1 MHAQRGLTVADEKR
15 IERRM
20 VVENE
25 ISPSSFQLESWLTN
39 HGNNLEPGT
48 KLVALD
54 PIAQGLVLLR
64 AHESSDKPIIV
75 VFGSGST
82 ARNAIDHFCFF
93 GGKEAAKRIHFIP
106 SLEFDFHRSLLPNSE
121 VLAERNIAFFHAIN
135 DPRKRI
141 FVTTVKALLQK
152 CLKPDKFLGATLIF
166 QPNEEI
172 ERDVLVSNLIEAG
185 YQRHPTAFDP
195 GTFSVRGG
203 VIDIFSPL
211 YSHPFRI
218 EFFGDLIEEIRF
230 FDAISQRS
238 LGKLGKAYV
247 IPVSLSL
254 VPRDE
259 NLSIATDAIKDRLDN
274 LGVPKFKREEILEQ
288 LKNGVLAQENM
299 FLFPLVC
306 DGSSTV
312 FDYFPKD
319 RLCIWDGKENLSNTA
334 REEEYPKL
342 TKNFELFEKNLTP
355 VGNLESLFLGPDE
368 FQSFIQPAQD
378 LFFEPFQEKDSKNIF
393 TLNSREI
400 SLATERGAAHQKG
413 SAHPSLDA
421 FAKKFREWIDEG
433 YRINVVSHTQVHA
446 DRFNLLFSPYGLKV
460 IQHGETEIPWR
471 QMPELDFNYIHVWQ
485 GFLRENRIYPS
496 LKLVIVSEEEI
507 FGVKKK
513 SSRTQPKVS
522 QAEQSKLI
530 SAFRDLKI
538 NDYVV
543 HRDFGV
549 GRYLGLKSMDFV
561 GVPND
566 YVLLEYR
573 DGDKLYIPVY
583 RLNILQKY
591 VGGEGASV
599 ALDKLGGEAW
609 AKTKK
614 KAERAIAELAAQ
626 FLTIQAKRK
635 LLSAT
640 AFSATGPDFLQF
652 EMEFPFDETP
662 DQMRAIDDVM
672 HDLSQKHP
680 MDRLVCGDVGYG
692 KTEVAM
698 RAAYRAVLDNKQVA
712 VLVPTTVLAFQHYES
727 FKSRFKNTPARIEM
741 ISRFRTNTEVKKI
754 LADLKDGKI
763 DILIG
768 THRLISTDIQFKDLA
783 LLIVD
788 EEHRFGVIH
797 KERLK
802 EMASSIHVLSL
813 TATPIPRTLNMAMTG
828 IKEISVISTPP
839 PDRLSVR
846 TFVCRDSEEVIVEAV
861 QNELLRDGQV
871 FFVHNRIE
879 TIFEVEKKLLQLF
892 PRIKIAVVHGQMDAN
907 ELEQKMLGFYKG
919 DFQILLTT
927 AIIESGLD
935 IPRANTIII
944 DKANYFGLAQLYQL
958 RGRVGRS
965 SQRAYCYLL
974 APAENILTAEAKE
987 RLQVIQRYSEL
998 GSGFNV
1004 ASHDLEI
1011 RGAGDLLGKDQ
1022 SGHINAIGV
1031 DLYFELLDES
1041 IRALRGQEKKIEIEP
1056 EITLKV
1062 AAYFPNDYLPDV
1074 GERVALYRR
1083 LSSAE
1088 SEDIIANI
1096 ETEIRDR
1103 LGPLPQEVSNLI
1115 GLMIIKLYLKQLHVV
1130 RMSCG
1135 PKRTSL
1141 QFAATTPASPEKLVR
1156 LIQSNP
1162 QRYSLT
1168 PDQKFV
1174 FGVEN
1179 TDWRTQLKEVQEL
1192 CRKLDVNIEA
1202 G

>member
-1 MHAQRGLTVADEKR
+1 
-15 IERRM
+15 
-20 VVENE
+20 
-25 ISPSSFQLESWLTN
+25 
-39 HGNNLEPGT
+39 
-48 KLVALD
+48 
-54 PIAQGLVLLR
+54 
-64 AHESSDKPIIV
+64 
-75 VFGSGST
+75 
-82 ARNAIDHFCFF
+82 
-93 GGKEAAKRIHFIP
+93 
-106 SLEFDFHRSLLPNSE
+106 
-121 VLAERNIAFFHAIN
+121 
-135 DPRKRI
+135 
-141 FVTTVKALLQK
+141 
-152 CLKPDKFLGATLIF
+152 
-166 QPNEEI
+166 
-172 ERDVLVSNLIEAG
+172 
-185 YQRHPTAFDP
+185 
-195 GTFSVRGG
+195 
-203 VIDIFSPL
+203 
-211 YSHPFRI
+211 
-218 EFFGDLIEEIRF
+218 
-230 FDAISQRS
+230 
-238 LGKLGKAYV
+238 
-247 IPVSLSL
+247 
-254 VPRDE
+254 
-259 NLSIATDAIKDRLDN
+259 
-274 LGVPKFKREEILEQ
+274 
-288 LKNGVLAQENM
+288 
-299 FLFPLVC
+299 
-306 DGSSTV
+306 
-312 FDYFPKD
+312 
-319 RLCIWDGKENLSNTA
+319 
-334 REEEYPKL
+334 
-342 TKNFELFEKNLTP
+342 
-355 VGNLESLFLGPDE
+355 
-368 FQSFIQPAQD
+368 
-378 LFFEPFQEKDSKNIF
+378 
-393 TLNSREI
+393 
-400 SLATERGAAHQKG
+400 
-413 SAHPSLDA
+413 
-421 FAKKFREWIDEG
+421 
-433 YRINVVSHTQVHA
+433 
-446 DRFNLLFSPYGLKV
+446 
-460 IQHGETEIPWR
+460 
-471 QMPELDFNYIHVWQ
+471 MPQLDFNHIHVWQ
-485 GFLRENRIYPS
+485 GFLRESRVYPS
-496 LKLVIVSEEEI
+496 LKTVILSEEEI

-513 SSRTQPKVS
+513 SSRSTQKIS
-522 QAEQSKLI
+522 QAEQGKLI

-543 HRDFGV
+543 HKDFGV

-614 KAERAIAELAAQ
+614 KAEKAIAELAAQ
-626 FLTIQAKRK
+626 FLNIQAKRK
-635 LLSAT
+635 LLSAPAFT
-640 AFSATGPDFLQF
+640 APGSDYLQF

-662 DQMRAIDDVM
+662 DQMRAIEDVM

-727 FKSRFKNTPARIEM
+727 FKSRFKNTPTRIEM
-741 ISRFRTNTEVKKI
+741 VSRFRTASETKKI
-754 LADLKDGKI
+754 LSDLKDGKI

-768 THRLISTDIQFKDLA
+768 THRLISPDIQFKDLA
-783 LLIVD
+783 LLIID
-788 EEHRFGVIH
+788 EEHRFGVVH

-802 EMASSIHVLSL
+802 QMASSIHVLSM

-828 IKEISVISTPP
+828 IKEISVIATPP

-846 TFVCRDSEEVIVEAV
+846 TFVCRDSDEVMVEAI

-879 TIFEVEKKLLQLF
+879 SLFEIEKKLHELF
-892 PRIKIAVVHGQMDAN
+892 PKIKIAVVHGQMDAD
-907 ELEQKMLGFYKG
+907 ELEKKMLGFYKG

-974 APAENILTAEAKE
+974 APAEANLTGDAKE
-987 RLQVIQRYSEL
+987 RLQVIQRYSDL
-998 GSGFNV
+998 GSGFNI

-1031 DLYFELLDES
+1031 DLYFELLEES

-1074 GERVALYRR
+1074 GERVSLYRR

-1088 SEDIIANI
+1088 NEDMIAQV

-1103 LGPLPQEVSNLI
+1103 LGPLPEEVKNLI
-1115 GLMIIKLYLKQLHVV
+1115 GLMVIKLYLKQLHVV

-1141 QFAATTPASPEKLVR
+1141 QFAPTTPASPEKLVK

-1162 QRYSLT
+1162 QRYSIT

-1174 FGVEN
+1174 FSVEN
-1179 TDWRTQLKEVQEL
+1179 TDWKSQLKEVQEL
-1192 CRKLDVNIEA
+1192 CRRLDVTVEA
-1202 G
+1202 S

>member
-1 MHAQRGLTVADEKR
+1 
-15 IERRM
+15 M
-20 VVENE
+20 VVLNE
-25 ISPSSFQLESWLTN
+25 ISPSDFQLENWLTN
-39 HGNNLEPGT
+39 HGSAPPPGT
-48 KLVALD
+48 RLVGLD

-64 AHESSDKPIIV
+64 SHESTDRPIV
-75 VFGSGST
+75 AVFSSGAN
-82 ARNAIDHFCFF
+82 ARNAIDHFCFL
-93 GGKEAAKRIHFIP
+93 GGKKAAGRIHFIP

-121 VLAERNIAFFHAIN
+121 VLAERNVAFFHAIN
-135 DPRKRI
+135 DPQKRV
-141 FVTTVKALLQK
+141 FVTTVRALLQK
-152 CLKPDKFLGATLIF
+152 VLNPEKFLGATLIF
-166 QPNEEI
+166 QSNQEV
-172 ERDVLVSNLIEAG
+172 ERDSLISSLIEAG
-185 YQRHPTAFDP
+185 YQRQPTAFDP

-230 FDAISQRS
+230 FDAVSQRS
-238 LGKLGKAYV
+238 LGKLDKAYV
-247 IPVSLSL
+247 VPVSLSL
-254 VPRDE
+254 VPHGE
-259 NLSIATDAIKDRLDN
+259 NLIRATHSVKERLDN
-274 LGVPKFKREEILEQ
+274 LGVPKFKREEILDN
-288 LKNGVLAQENM
+288 LKNGILAQENM
-299 FLFPLVC
+299 FLFPLLC
-306 DGSSTV
+306 EGSSSV
-312 FDYFPKD
+312 LDYFPKE
-319 RLCIWDGKENLSNTA
+319 RLCIWDGKENLTQITS
-334 REEEYPKL
+334 EEEYPRL
-342 TKNFELFEKNLTP
+342 AKNHELFERNLTP
-355 VGNLESLFLGPDE
+355 VSNLESLFLTPDQFKTE
-368 FQSFIQPAQD
+368 ISPKGD
-378 LFFEPFQEKDSKNIF
+378 YFFEPFQEREADKSL
-393 TLNSREI
+393 TLISREV
-400 SLATERGAAHQKG
+400 SLSAERTASHQKG
-413 SAHPSLDA
+413 SSHPSLDA
-421 FAKKFREWIDEG
+421 FAKKFKSWIDEG
-433 YRINVVSHTQVHA
+433 YRVHIVSHTQVHA
-446 DRFNLLFSPYGLKV
+446 DRFNMLFSPYGFKV
-460 IQHGETEIPWR
+460 FQHGETEIPWQ
-471 QMPELDFNYIHVWQ
+471 QMPQLDFNQIHVWQ
-485 GFLRENRIYPS
+485 GVLRENRIYPS
-496 LKLVIVSEEEI
+496 LKTIILSEEEV

-513 SSRTQPKVS
+513 SARTSQKVS
-522 QAEQSKLI
+522 KAEQSKLI

-543 HRDFGV
+543 HKDFGV

-599 ALDKLGGEAW
+599 TLDKLGGEAW

-635 LLSAT
+635 LLSAPPL
-640 AFSATGPDFLQF
+640 SAPGPDFLQF

-672 HDLSQKHP
+672 HDLSQKSP

-741 ISRFRTNTEVKKI
+741 VSRFRTNAEIKRI
-754 LADLKDGKI
+754 LSDLKDGKI

-768 THRLISTDIQFKDLA
+768 THRLISTDIQFKELA

-788 EEHRFGVIH
+788 EEHRFGVVH

-802 EMASSIHVLSL
+802 QMASSIHVLSL

-828 IKEISVISTPP
+828 IKEISVIATPP

-846 TFVCRDSEEVIVEAV
+846 TFVCRDSDEVIIEAI

-879 TIFEVEKKLLQLF
+879 SIFDVQTKLLQLF
-892 PRIKIAVVHGQMDAN
+892 PKIKIAVVHGQMEAE

-974 APAENILTAEAKE
+974 APAEANLTGEAKE

-1031 DLYFELLDES
+1031 DLYFELLEES

-1062 AAYFPNDYLPDV
+1062 AACFPNDYLPDV
-1074 GERVALYRR
+1074 GERVSLYRR

-1088 SEDIIANI
+1088 TEDMIADI

-1103 LGPLPQEVSNLI
+1103 LGPLPEEVSNLI
-1115 GLMIIKLYLKQLHVV
+1115 GLMIIKLYLKQLHVI

-1141 QFAATTPASPEKLVR
+1141 QFAQTTPASPEKLVK

-1162 QRYSLT
+1162 QRYSIT

-1174 FGVEN
+1174 FGVES
-1179 TDWRTQLKEVQEL
+1179 TEWRNQLKEVQEL
-1192 CRKLDVNIEA
+1192 CRKLDVTVEA
-1202 G
+1202 S

>member
-1 MHAQRGLTVADEKR
+1 MVGFNDSLSSQSILENWLTHHGD
-15 IERRM
+15 
-20 VVENE
+20 
-25 ISPSSFQLESWLTN
+25 SPS
-39 HGNNLEPGT
+39 PGT
-48 KLVALD
+48 QLVGLD
-54 PIAQGLVLLR
+54 PIAQGLVILKC
-64 AHESSDKPIIV
+64 HESSTPPIV
-75 VFGSGST
+75 VVFSSSAN
-82 ARNAIDHFCFF
+82 ARNAIDHFSFF
-93 GGKEAAKRIHFIP
+93 GGKEAAQRIHFIP
-106 SLEFDFHRSLLPNSE
+106 PLEFDFHRSLLPNSE
-121 VLAERNIAFFHAIN
+121 VLAERNVALFHAIN
-135 DPRKRI
+135 DPEKRV
-141 FVTTVKALLQK
+141 FVTTLRALLQK
-152 CLKPDKFLGATLIF
+152 TLLPEKFLGATLIF
-166 QPNEEI
+166 EPNQEVD
-172 ERDVLVSNLIEAG
+172 RDQLILNLIEAG
-185 YQRHPTAFDP
+185 YQRQPTAYDP
-195 GTFSVRGG
+195 GIFSVRGG
-203 VIDIFSPL
+203 VVDIFSPL

-238 LGKLGKAYV
+238 LGKLEKGFV
-247 IPVSLSL
+247 LPVSLSL
-254 VPRDE
+254 VPHGD
-259 NLSIATDAIKDRLDN
+259 NLRKVSSSVKERLDS
-274 LGVPKFKREEILEQ
+274 LGVPKIKRDEILEN
-288 LKNGVLAQENM
+288 LKMGILAQENM
-299 FLFPLVC
+299 FLFPLLSE
-306 DGSSTV
+306 GSSSIL
-312 FDYFPKD
+312 DYFPKE
-319 RLCIWDGKENLSNTA
+319 RTCIWEGKEQLTQIA

-342 TKNFELFEKNLTP
+342 LKNLELFEKNLLP
-355 VGNLESLFLGPDE
+355 ISSAEHLFLKTE
-368 FQSFIQPAQD
+368 EISSQIRSEQD
-378 LFFEPFQEKDSKNIF
+378 YFFEPFQQKKTDKVA
-393 TLNSREI
+393 TLKSQEV
-400 SLATERGAAHQKG
+400 SLSHERTTAHQRG
-413 SAHPSLDA
+413 TSHPSLEA
-421 FAKKFREWIDEG
+421 FAKRFHDWIDEG
-433 YRINVVSHTQVHA
+433 YRIHIVSHTQVHS
-446 DRFNLLFSPYGLKV
+446 DRINLLFSPYSFN
-460 IQHGETEIPWR
+460 IFQHAETETPWK
-471 QMPELDFNYIHVWQ
+471 QMPSQDFNSIHVWQ
-485 GFLRENRIYPS
+485 GFLRESRIYPS
-496 LKLVIVSEEEI
+496 LKTVILSEEEI
-507 FGVKKK
+507 FGIKKR
-513 SSRTQPKVS
+513 SSRSGQKIS
-522 QAEQSKLI
+522 QAEHGKLI
-530 SAFRDLKI
+530 SAFRDLKV
-538 NDYVV
+538 NDFVV
-543 HRDFGV
+543 HKDFGV

-583 RLNILQKY
+583 RLNVLQKY

-609 AKTKK
+609 SKTKK
-614 KAERAIAELAAQ
+614 KAEKAIAELAAQ
-626 FLTIQAKRK
+626 FLYIQAQRK
-635 LLSAT
+635 LLSAP
-640 AFSATGPDFLQF
+640 AFSAQGADYLQF

-662 DQMRAIDDVM
+662 DQMRAIEDVM
-672 HDLSQKHP
+672 QDLSQKHP

-712 VLVPTTVLAFQHYES
+712 VLVPTTVLAFQHYEN
-727 FKSRFKNTPARIEM
+727 FKSRFKNTPVKIEM
-741 ISRFRTNTEVKKI
+741 VSRFRTTSEVKKI
-754 LADLKDGKI
+754 LNDLRDGKI

-768 THRLISTDIQFKDLA
+768 THRLISPDIQFKDLA
-783 LLIVD
+783 LLIID

-802 EMASSIHVLSL
+802 QMAASIHVLSM

-828 IKEISVISTPP
+828 IKEISVIATPP

-846 TFVCRDSEEVIVEAV
+846 TFVCRDSDEVITEAI

-879 TIFEVEKKLLQLF
+879 TIFEVEKNLRQLL
-892 PRIKIAVVHGQMDAN
+892 PKIKVAVVHGQMDAD
-907 ELEQKMLGFYKG
+907 ELEKKMLGFYKG

-927 AIIESGLD
+927 SIIESGLD

-974 APAENILTAEAKE
+974 APIESSLTGDAKE

-998 GSGFNV
+998 GSGFNI

-1031 DLYFELLDES
+1031 DLYFELLEES

-1074 GERVALYRR
+1074 GERVSLYRR

-1088 SEDIIANI
+1088 NEESISQI
-1096 ETEIRDR
+1096 ETEVRDR
-1103 LGPLPQEVSNLI
+1103 LGPLPEEVTNLI
-1115 GLMIIKLYLKQLHVV
+1115 GLMVIKLYLKQLHVL

-1141 QFAATTPASPEKLVR
+1141 QFAPTTPASPEKLVK

-1168 PDQKFV
+1168 PDQKFI
-1174 FGVEN
+1174 FSVEN
-1179 TDWRTQLKEVQEL
+1179 TDWRAQLKEVQEL
-1192 CRKLDVNIEA
+1192 CRRLDVTIEA
-1202 G
+1202 S

>member
-1 MHAQRGLTVADEKR
+1 
-15 IERRM
+15 M
-20 VVENE
+20 VVLTD
-25 ISPSSFQLESWLTN
+25 ISASDFQLENWLTN
-39 HGNNLEPGT
+39 HGKAPPPGT
-48 KLVALD
+48 KLVGLD
-54 PIAQGLVLLR
+54 PIAQGLALLKF
-64 AHESSDKPIIV
+64 HESTTQPIV
-75 VFGSGST
+75 AVFSSGAN
-82 ARNAIDHFCFF
+82 ARNAIDHFSFF
-93 GGKEAAKRIHFIP
+93 GGKEAAKKIHFIP

-121 VLAERNIAFFHAIN
+121 VLAERNVAFFHAIN
-135 DPRKRI
+135 DPEKRV
-141 FVTTVKALLQK
+141 FVTTVRALLQK
-152 CLKPDKFLGATLIF
+152 SLPPEKFLSATLIF
-166 QPNEEI
+166 QPNQEVK
-172 ERDVLVSNLIEAG
+172 RDPLILSLIEAG
-185 YQRHPTAFDP
+185 YQRQPTAYDP

-238 LGKLGKAYV
+238 LGKIDKAYV
-247 IPVSLSL
+247 IPVNLTL
-254 VPRDE
+254 VPHGE
-259 NLSIATDAIKDRLDN
+259 TLSKVNGFIKERLDS
-274 LGVPKFKREEILEQ
+274 LGVPKVKRDEILEN
-288 LKNGVLAQENM
+288 LKHGILAQENM
-299 FLFPLVC
+299 FLFPILC
-306 DGSSTV
+306 EGSTPIL
-312 FDYFPKD
+312 DYFPKE
-319 RLCIWDGKENLSNTA
+319 RLCLWEGKDQLLQLA
-334 REEEYPKL
+334 QEEEYPKL
-342 TKNFELFEKNLTP
+342 KKNHELFETHLLP
-355 VGNLESLFLGPDE
+355 VGTATSLFMTPEEMKAEIKGN
-368 FQSFIQPAQD
+368 QD
-378 LFFEPFQEKDSKNIF
+378 YFFEPFQERESDKILS
-393 TLNSREI
+393 LASREI
-400 SLATERGAAHQKG
+400 SLSHERTAAHQKG
-413 SAHPSLDA
+413 SSHPSLDA
-421 FAKKFREWIDEG
+421 FARRFREWGDEG
-433 YRINVVSHTQVHA
+433 YRINIVSHTQVHA
-446 DRFNLLFSPYGLKV
+446 DRFSLLFSPYGFK
-460 IQHGETEIPWR
+460 ISQHAETEIPWQ
-471 QMPELDFNYIHVWQ
+471 QMPQLDFNQIHVWQ
-485 GFLRENRIYPS
+485 GFLRESRIYPS
-496 LKLVIVSEEEI
+496 LKTVIVSEEEI
-507 FGVKKK
+507 FGVKKR
-513 SSRTQPKVS
+513 SSRSTQKVS
-522 QAEQSKLI
+522 QAEQGKLI
-530 SAFRDLKI
+530 SAFRDLKV

-543 HRDFGV
+543 HKDFGV

-614 KAERAIAELAAQ
+614 KAEKAIAELAAQ
-626 FLTIQAKRK
+626 FLNIQAKRK
-635 LLSAT
+635 LLSAP
-640 AFSATGPDFLQF
+640 AFSAPGADYLQF

-662 DQMRAIDDVM
+662 DQMRAIEDVM

-712 VLVPTTVLAFQHYES
+712 VLVPTTVLAFQHFES

-741 ISRFRTNTEVKKI
+741 VSRFRTASETKKI
-754 LADLKDGKI
+754 LSDLKDGKI

-768 THRLISTDIQFKDLA
+768 THRLISPDIQFKDLA
-783 LLIVD
+783 LLIID
-788 EEHRFGVIH
+788 EEHRFGVVH

-802 EMASSIHVLSL
+802 QMASSIHVLSM

-828 IKEISVISTPP
+828 IKEISVIATPP

-846 TFVCRDSEEVIVEAV
+846 TFVCRDSDEVMVEAI

-879 TIFEVEKKLLQLF
+879 AIFEVEKKLLHLF
-892 PRIKIAVVHGQMDAN
+892 PKIKIAVVHGQMDAD
-907 ELEQKMLGFYKG
+907 ELEKKMLGFYKG

-974 APAENILTAEAKE
+974 APAEANLTGDAKE
-987 RLQVIQRYSEL
+987 RLQVIQRYSDL
-998 GSGFNV
+998 GSGFNI

-1031 DLYFELLDES
+1031 DLYFELLEES

-1074 GERVALYRR
+1074 GERVSLYRR

-1088 SEDIIANI
+1088 DEDMIAQV

-1103 LGPLPQEVSNLI
+1103 LGPLPEEVTNLI
-1115 GLMIIKLYLKQLHVV
+1115 GLMVIKLYLKQLHVV

-1141 QFAATTPASPEKLVR
+1141 QFAPTTPASPEKLVK

-1162 QRYSLT
+1162 QRYSIT

-1174 FGVEN
+1174 FSVEN
-1179 TDWRTQLKEVQEL
+1179 TDWRSQLKEVQEL
-1192 CRKLDVNIEA
+1192 CRRLDVTVEA
-1202 G
+1202 S